1 VISLRRVRT
10 ILAHELRLAA
20 RDPVTIM
27 VLVVFPIITMAFV
40 KPAFR
45 AALQQS
51 GYPHANGAEQVVPGQ
66 AVMSAFFIVSVTTFA
81 FFSEHAYRTWDRL
94 RSSPASSI
102 EIVVGKAMPRIAM
115 VVAQLVIVLGAGVLL
130 FGLHFSGDAV
140 ALAPLIFSFAVTL
153 VLLGVAIT
161 ALAHSAQQASA
172 VAFAGMVLFGA
183 IGGALVPLSVLPHW
197 AKPFAPVTPTYWAM
211 RGFNSVILDGR
222 GWGAMVAPVA
232 ALAVMSVVF
241 TAVALRKLRFD
252 ATKDVFV
259 Y

>member
-1 VISLRRVRT
+1 MSLARLRT
-10 ILAHELRLAA
+10 ILGHELRLAR
-20 RDPVTIM
+20 RDPVTVM

-51 GYPHANGAEQVVPGQ
+51 GYPHANGSEQVVPGQ

-81 FFSEHAYRTWDRL
+81 FFSEYAYRTWDRL
-94 RSSPASSI
+94 RASPASSI
-102 EIVVGKAMPRIAM
+102 EIVVGKATPRIAM
-115 VVAQLVIVLGAGVLL
+115 VVAQLLVVLGAGVLL
-130 FGLHFSGDAV
+130 FDLHFRGDAI
-140 ALAPLIFSFAVTL
+140 ALLPLILVFAVTL

-161 ALAHSAQQASA
+161 SLAHSAQQASA
-172 VAFAGMVLFGA
+172 IAFVGMVLFGA

-232 ALAVMSVVF
+232 ALAAMSLAF

-252 ATKDVFV
+252 ADKEVFV

>member
-1 VISLRRVRT
+1 VISLRRLQT

-20 RDPVTIM
+20 RDPVTVL

-51 GYPHANGAEQVVPGQ
+51 GYPHATGAEQVVPGQ

-81 FFSEHAYRTWDRL
+81 FFSEYAYRTWDRV

-102 EIVVGKAMPRIAM
+102 EIVVGKATPRVAM
-115 VVAQLVIVLGAGVLL
+115 VVAQLLVVIGAGVVL
-130 FGLHFSGDAV
+130 FDLHFSGDAI
-140 ALAPLIFSFAVTL
+140 ALLPLILLFAVTL

-172 VAFAGMVLFGA
+172 IAFVGMVLFGA

-197 AKPFAPVTPTYWAM
+197 AKPFAPATPTYWAM

-222 GWGAMVAPVA
+222 GWGAMAAPVV
-232 ALAVMSVVF
+232 ALLAMSLGF
-241 TAVALRKLRFD
+241 AAVALRKLRFD
-252 ATKDVFV
+252 AAKDVFV

>member
-1 VISLRRVRT
+1 MSLARLRT
-10 ILAHELRLAA
+10 ILGHELRLAR
-20 RDPVTIM
+20 RDPVTVM

-51 GYPHANGAEQVVPGQ
+51 GYPHANGSEQVVPGQ

-81 FFSEHAYRTWDRL
+81 FFSEYAYRTWDRL
-94 RSSPASSI
+94 RASPASSI
-102 EIVVGKAMPRIAM
+102 EIVLGKATPRIAM
-115 VVAQLVIVLGAGVLL
+115 VVAQLLVVLGAGVLL
-130 FGLHFSGDAV
+130 FGLHFRGDAI
-140 ALAPLIFSFAVTL
+140 ALLPLILVFAVTL

-161 ALAHSAQQASA
+161 SLAHSAQQASA
-172 VAFAGMVLFGA
+172 IAFVGMVLFGA

-232 ALAVMSVVF
+232 TLGVMSLAF

-252 ATKDVFV
+252 ADKEVFV

>member
-1 VISLRRVRT
+1 MSLARLRT
-10 ILAHELRLAA
+10 ILGHELRLAR
-20 RDPVTIM
+20 RDPVTVM

-51 GYPHANGAEQVVPGQ
+51 GYPHANGSEQVVPGQ

-81 FFSEHAYRTWDRL
+81 FFSEYAYRTWDRL
-94 RSSPASSI
+94 RASPASSI
-102 EIVVGKAMPRIAM
+102 EIVLGKATPRIAM
-115 VVAQLVIVLGAGVLL
+115 VVAQLLVVLGAGVLL
-130 FGLHFSGDAV
+130 FDLHFRGDAI
-140 ALAPLIFSFAVTL
+140 ALLPLILVFAITL

-161 ALAHSAQQASA
+161 SLAHSAQQASA
-172 VAFAGMVLFGA
+172 IAFVGMVLFGA

-222 GWGAMVAPVA
+222 GWGAMIAPVA
-232 ALAVMSVVF
+232 ALGVMSLAF

-252 ATKDVFV
+252 ADKEVFV

>member
-1 VISLRRVRT
+1 MSLARLRT
-10 ILAHELRLAA
+10 ILGHELRLAR
-20 RDPVTIM
+20 RDPVTVM

-51 GYPHANGAEQVVPGQ
+51 GYPHANGSEQVVPGQ

-81 FFSEHAYRTWDRL
+81 FFSEYAYRTWDRL
-94 RSSPASSI
+94 RASPASSI
-102 EIVVGKAMPRIAM
+102 EIVLGKATPRIAM
-115 VVAQLVIVLGAGVLL
+115 VVAQLLVVLGAGVLL
-130 FGLHFSGDAV
+130 FDLHFRGDAI
-140 ALAPLIFSFAVTL
+140 ALLPLILVFAVTL

-161 ALAHSAQQASA
+161 SLSHSAQQASA
-172 VAFAGMVLFGA
+172 IAFVGMVLFGA

-222 GWGAMVAPVA
+222 GWGAMIAPVA
-232 ALAVMSVVF
+232 ALGVMSLAF

-252 ATKDVFV
+252 ADKEVFV

>member
-1 VISLRRVRT
+1 MSLARLRT
-10 ILAHELRLAA
+10 ILGHELRLAR
-20 RDPVTIM
+20 RDPVTVM

-51 GYPHANGAEQVVPGQ
+51 GYPHANGSEQVVPGQ

-81 FFSEHAYRTWDRL
+81 FFSEYAYRTWDRL
-94 RSSPASSI
+94 RASPASSI
-102 EIVVGKAMPRIAM
+102 EIVLGKATPRIAM
-115 VVAQLVIVLGAGVLL
+115 VVAQLLVVLGAGVLL
-130 FGLHFSGDAV
+130 FDLHFRGDAI
-140 ALAPLIFSFAVTL
+140 ALLPLILVFAVTL

-161 ALAHSAQQASA
+161 SLAHSAQQASA
-172 VAFAGMVLFGA
+172 IAFVGMVLFGA

-222 GWGAMVAPVA
+222 GWGAMIAPVA
-232 ALAVMSVVF
+232 ALGVMSLAF

-252 ATKDVFV
+252 ADKEVFV

>member
-1 VISLRRVRT
+1 MSLGRLRT
-10 ILAHELRLAA
+10 ILGHELRLAR
-20 RDPVTIM
+20 RDPVTVM

-51 GYPHANGAEQVVPGQ
+51 GYPHANGSEQVVPGQ

-81 FFSEHAYRTWDRL
+81 FFSEYAYRTWDRL
-94 RSSPASSI
+94 RASPASSI
-102 EIVVGKAMPRIAM
+102 EIVLGKATPRIAM
-115 VVAQLVIVLGAGVLL
+115 VVAQLLVVLGAGVLL
-130 FGLHFSGDAV
+130 FDLHFRGDAI
-140 ALAPLIFSFAVTL
+140 ALLPLILVFAVTL

-161 ALAHSAQQASA
+161 SLAHSAQQASA
-172 VAFAGMVLFGA
+172 IAFVGMVLFGA

-222 GWGAMVAPVA
+222 GWGAMIAPVA
-232 ALAVMSVVF
+232 ALGVMSLAF

-252 ATKDVFV
+252 ADKEVFV

>member
-1 VISLRRVRT
+1 MSLGRLRT
-10 ILAHELRLAA
+10 ILGHELRLAR
-20 RDPVTIM
+20 RDPVTVM

-81 FFSEHAYRTWDRL
+81 FFSEYAYRTWDRL
-94 RSSPASSI
+94 RASPASSI

-115 VVAQLVIVLGAGVLL
+115 VVAQLLVVLAAGVLL
-130 FGLHFSGDAV
+130 FDLHFSGDAI
-140 ALAPLIFSFAVTL
+140 ALLPLIVVFAVTL

-161 ALAHSAQQASA
+161 SLAHSAQQASA
-172 VAFAGMVLFGA
+172 IAFVGMVLFGA

-222 GWGAMVAPVA
+222 GWGAMAAPVA
-232 ALAVMSVVF
+232 ALGVMSLAF
-241 TAVALRKLRFD
+241 TAIALRKLRFD
-252 ATKDVFV
+252 ADKEVFV

>member
-1 VISLRRVRT
+1 MSLARLRT
-10 ILAHELRLAA
+10 ILGHELRLAR
-20 RDPVTIM
+20 RDPVTVM

-51 GYPHANGAEQVVPGQ
+51 GYPHANGSEQVVPGQ

-81 FFSEHAYRTWDRL
+81 FFSEYAYRTWDRL
-94 RSSPASSI
+94 RASPASSI
-102 EIVVGKAMPRIAM
+102 EIVVGKATPRIAM
-115 VVAQLVIVLGAGVLL
+115 VVAQLLVVLGAGVLL
-130 FGLHFSGDAV
+130 FDLHFRGDAI
-140 ALAPLIFSFAVTL
+140 ALLPLILVFAVTL

-161 ALAHSAQQASA
+161 SLAHSAQQASA
-172 VAFAGMVLFGA
+172 IAFVGMVLFGA

-222 GWGAMVAPVA
+222 GWGAMIAPVA
-232 ALAVMSVVF
+232 ALGVMSLAF

-252 ATKDVFV
+252 ADKEVFV